1 MKAADAAVR
10 DGDAE
15 QYAALVHEF
24 HDLIVVGA
32 DNSKLEAHYRTLM
45 NQNLI
50 QAKDGDGAER
60 VMREHLRMSHQALM
74 AGMDER
80 RA

>member
-1 MKAADAAVR
+1 MDESDDEHHRV
-10 DGDAE
+10 
-15 QYAALVHEF
+15 L
-24 HDLIVVGA
+24 
-32 DNSKLEAHYRTLM
+32 
-45 NQNLI
+45 NLI

-60 VMREHLRMSHQALM
+60 VMREHVRMSHQALM